1 MGNEPALS
9 FGTAA
14 ELYDRIRPTYPAEA
28 LRWALDGAGRRIVD
42 LGAGT
47 GIMTRVLVNLGYEV
61 TAVEP
66 DSLMRARLL
75 AASPGITALGGAA
88 ESIPLPDGSVDGVV
102 AAQSYHW
109 FDPQRALT
117 EIGRVIRPGGTF
129 AAIWNDRDESVPW
142 VAEYAE
148 IIEGADRPAG
158 RRHVSRRRSDP
169 DSIQFGPLFTT
180 VEHASFAHEAKQTAA
195 GLLDLMHSR
204 SRYLTASPHLRG
216 QLDDQVRALV
226 ADHPDLR
233 EREEFPLP
241 YVTTAFRATR
251 R

>member
-9 FGTAA
+9 FGAAA

-47 GIMTRVLVNLGYEV
+47 GIMTRVLVSLGYEV

-66 DSLMRARLL
+66 DTLMRTRLL
-75 AASPGITALGGAA
+75 TASPGITALAGAA
-88 ESIPLPDGSVDGVV
+88 ESIPLPEGSVDGVV
-102 AAQSYHW
+102 AAQAYHW
-109 FDPQRALT
+109 FDPDRALT
-117 EIGRVIRPGGTF
+117 EIGRVIQPGGVF

-142 VAEYAE
+142 VAEYAD
-148 IIEGADRPAG
+148 IIEGAGRPS
-158 RRHVSRRRSDP
+158 HVSRRRADP
-169 DSIQFGPLFTT
+169 DSIQFGPLFGT
-180 VEHASFAHEAKQTAA
+180 VEHAAFAHEAKQNAA

-204 SRYLTASPHLRG
+204 SHYLTASPRLRA
-216 QLDDQVRALV
+216 QLDDQVRDLV
-226 ADHPDLR
+226 ANHPDLR
-233 EREEFPLP
+233 GRDEFALP